1 MKKILLPV
9 LIFLFTQA
17 VFGQTLQDSIATY
30 FDEIKNA
37 TQKKQELWNK
47 DLYGPILLINPN
59 TRQLYS
65 NVPDSAGS
73 LIPLGKIYSGMLPEN
88 INFANTSVY
97 WNGKVWAM
105 IMLPLPAD
113 KQDRINLIAHE
124 LFHTVQPSLGF
135 KLYDVPNNHLN
146 DKQGRIY
153 LRLELEALKK
163 ALQSLSISDMK
174 NNLTNAFHF
183 RKYRYSIYPGADS
196 SENKLELNEG
206 IAEYTGFTIS
216 NRSSEQAVTHFVNS
230 IDEFLKNPT
239 FVRSF
244 PYQTIP
250 AYGYLLYKT
259 KKDWNKNISIN
270 TNLADYF
277 IKAFNLY
284 VPDDLEKSIDAISN
298 RYDGQSIFSEE
309 TTREEKTKQLIAEYK
324 YKFIEQP
331 HFEISFE
338 NMNISFDTRNLMPIE
353 DKGTVYPNIRVID
366 NWGTLTVKKESLL
379 SSGWDKISVTNPEK
393 VENNIVTGDGWTL
406 ELNNGYKVIKDE
418 NSGNF
423 KIIKYNN

>member
-153 LRLELEALKK
+153 LRL
-163 ALQSLSISDMK
+163 
-174 NNLTNAFHF
+174 
-183 RKYRYSIYPGADS
+183 
-196 SENKLELNEG
+196 
-206 IAEYTGFTIS
+206 
-216 NRSSEQAVTHFVNS
+216 
-230 IDEFLKNPT
+230 
-239 FVRSF
+239 
-244 PYQTIP
+244 
-250 AYGYLLYKT
+250 
-259 KKDWNKNISIN
+259 
-270 TNLADYF
+270 
-277 IKAFNLY
+277 
-284 VPDDLEKSIDAISN
+284 
-298 RYDGQSIFSEE
+298 
-309 TTREEKTKQLIAEYK
+309 
-324 YKFIEQP
+324 
-331 HFEISFE
+331 
-338 NMNISFDTRNLMPIE
+338 
-353 DKGTVYPNIRVID
+353 
-366 NWGTLTVKKESLL
+366 NWKH
-379 SSGWDKISVTNPEK
+379 
-393 VENNIVTGDGWTL
+393 
-406 ELNNGYKVIKDE
+406 
-418 NSGNF
+418 
-423 KIIKYNN
+423 